1 MKVVISRCMKVV
13 IFGSRILSH
22 VRRTPKPTPE
32 EKATYEAAKLYLKG
46 DLINLWKHWKD
57 LYGPITQVIEGDANG
72 MDKLGKEMAP
82 IFTGKKALT
91 VKAEW
96 YKDGIKAGMLRN
108 EKMANLADGG
118 IYISLPGSVG
128 TRDMKE
134 RLEARGL
141 PVIGLTYTLNDLEF
155 MIPGIADLYTDD
167 LSRSKE
173 KAKAVR
179 NRSKKVAV

>member
-1 MKVVISRCMKVV
+1 MKVI
-13 IFGSRILSH
+13 IFGSRILGH
-22 VRRTPKPTPE
+22 IRKIPKPTDE
-32 EKATYEAAKLYLKG
+32 EKVLYEAAKLFLKG
-46 DLINLWKHWKD
+46 DLINLWKEWKD
-57 LYGPITQVIEGDANG
+57 RYGPIKHVIEGGANG
-72 MDKLGKEMAP
+72 LDNLGKEMAP
-82 IFTGKKALT
+82 IFTGRQALT
-91 VKAEW
+91 MKAEW
-96 YKDGIKAGMLRN
+96 FKDGIKAGILRN

-167 LSRSKE
+167 LVRSKE
-173 KAKAVR
+173 KAKSVR
-179 NRSKKVAV
+179 NRTNKVAV